1 METREKDIRMKE
13 EEEAE
18 EEEEALTLWLKAKTA
33 TAHKE
38 AETSPFIKKLMK
50 GQLSRPAY
58 ARFIAMLFLVY
69 SYSLSM
75 SVCE

>member
-1 METREKDIRMKE
+1 MEE
-13 EEEAE
+13 E

-38 AETSPFIKKLMK
+38 AETSAFIKKLMK
-50 GQLSRPAY
+50 GQLVRPAY

-69 SYSLSM
+69 SYFSRYILTKREEALSLSL
-75 SVCE
+75 